1 VGGREGHAHRVNG
14 ACGCP
19 HAFLTYR
26 TRAVAAFPRPVPPCC
41 SPRLPAFPPLQH
53 RSQAKLG
60 RGWERIA
67 PELSQAV
74 TSETGGP
81 YTPTYAWAPVNVAAA
96 LSAAS
101 AGSAPGAGGGA
112 LFTGSSSAAPSSPSA
127 PAAPASTSASPPSA
141 GGGGGYFDNA
151 PTLPPNSAA
160 GALFTGS
167 AETGGVAS
175 SDAGFSGVN
184 FGQ

>member
-1 VGGREGHAHRVNG
+1 MCAGGGGSKGALPTRRVSF
-14 ACGCP
+14 AAIP
-19 HAFLTYR
+19 SPPLTSPFR
-26 TRAVAAFPRPVPPCC
+26 LRRHLFANPP
-41 SPRLPAFPPLQH
+41 PGPLQH
-53 RSQAKLG
+53 RAQAKLG
-60 RGWERIA
+60 RGWERIG

-101 AGSAPGAGGGA
+101 AGSAPGAGGA
-112 LFTGSSSAAPSSPSA
+112 AMFTGAVAPASPASPAAPPA
-127 PAAPASTSASPPSA
+127 PAATTASPGTS
-141 GGGGGYFDNA
+141 GGYFDNA

-160 GALFTGS
+160 GVLFTGS
-167 AETGGVAS
+167 SVDGSGAAASTGG
-175 SDAGFSGVN
+175 DAGFSGVS